1 MTFDEASASP
11 VRVGV
16 AGLGRAFVLSR
27 TAFVEDPRVRLIAAA
42 EPRELSRKAFV
53 QEFGG
58 KTYETVDELCG
69 DADVELV
76 YVSTPHELHFE
87 HVRKAAA
94 AGKHVLVEKP
104 LAISLDDGIRMTE
117 ACSAAGV
124 HLIIGPSHS
133 FDMPVQMARAII
145 REGEFGRLRLINA
158 FNYTDF
164 LYRPRRPEELDTA
177 RGGGVVFSQGVHQ
190 IDIVRLLAGG
200 LVRQV
205 SAYTG
210 SWDPERPTE
219 GAYIAQ
225 LAFDGCIASITYSG
239 YGFFDSDEW
248 MDGFGEL
255 GARKN
260 MQAYGSA
267 RRALKARGAASEMEL
282 KAARTYGLPD
292 KPSTPES
299 YEHFGPIIV
308 SLEKADLR
316 LTPAGLHV
324 YAEDRREF
332 RPAPPFRFSR
342 SEMTAAIHSA
352 VRLHRPPVQSGRW
365 GLASLEVCH
374 AMLKSAADKA
384 PVRLEHQV
392 GANDHV
398 GS

>member
-1 MTFDEASASP
+1 LTFDEAAASP
-11 VRVGV
+11 VRIGV

-27 TAFVEDPRVRLIAAA
+27 TAFVEDPRVRLVAAA
-42 EPRELSRKAFV
+42 EPREVSRQAFLR
-53 QEFGG
+53 EFGG
-58 KTYETVDELCG
+58 RAYETIDDLC
-69 DADVELV
+69 ADPEVELV
-76 YVSTPHELHFE
+76 YISTPHEIHFD
-87 HVRKAAA
+87 HVCKAAA

-104 LAISLDDGIRMTE
+104 LAISLSDGIRMTD
-117 ACSAAGV
+117 ACAAAGV
-124 HLIIGPSHS
+124 HLLVGPSHS
-133 FDMPVQMARAII
+133 FDTPVQMARAII
-145 REGEFGRLRLINA
+145 LSGEFGRVRLINA
-158 FNYTDF
+158 LNYTDF

-190 IDIVRLLAGG
+190 VDIIRLLAGG
-200 LVRQV
+200 LARQV
-205 SAYTG
+205 CAYTG
-210 SWDPERPTE
+210 NWDSERPTE
-219 GAYIAQ
+219 GAYVAQ
-225 LAFDGCIASITYSG
+225 IAFDGCIASMTYSG

-255 GARKN
+255 GARKD
-260 MQAYGSA
+260 MQAYGNA
-267 RRALKARGAASEMEL
+267 RRALKARGAASEMDL

-292 KPSTPES
+292 KPSSPET

-316 LTPAGLHV
+316 LTPEGLHV

-352 VRLHRPPVQSGRW
+352 VRLGRPPAQSGRW

-374 AMLKSAADKA
+374 AILKSAAYNA

-398 GS
+398 

>member
-1 MTFDEASASP
+1 MTSDRTAMSP
-11 VRVGV
+11 VCVGV
-16 AGLGRAFVLSR
+16 VGLGRAFVLSR
-27 TAFVEDPRVRLIAAA
+27 TAFLQDSGVRLVAAA
-42 EPRELSRKAFV
+42 EPREVSRRAFV

-58 KTYETVDELCG
+58 KAYDTIDGLCS
-69 DADVELV
+69 DPDVELV
-76 YVSTPHELHFE
+76 YVSTPHELHFD
-87 HVRKAAA
+87 HVCKAAA

-104 LAISLDDGIRMTE
+104 LAISLADGIRMTE
-117 ACSAAGV
+117 ACEAAGV
-124 HLIIGPSHS
+124 YLLIGPSHS
-133 FDMPVQMARAII
+133 FDTPVQMARAII
-145 REGEFGRLRLINA
+145 KSGEFGRVRLINA

-219 GAYIAQ
+219 GAYVAQ
-225 LAFDGCIASITYSG
+225 LAFDGCVASMTYSG

-260 MQAYGSA
+260 LQAYGDA
-267 RRALKARGAASEMEL
+267 RRTLRASDAASEMDL
-282 KAARTYGLPD
+282 KAARTYGLSD
-292 KPSTPES
+292 KPSNPEA
-299 YEHFGPIIV
+299 YEHFGPIVV

-316 LTPAGLHV
+316 LTPTGLHV

-332 RPAPPFRFSR
+332 RPAPPFGFSR

-352 VRLHRPPVQSGRW
+352 VRLGRPPVQSGRW
-365 GLASLEVCH
+365 GLASLEICH
-374 AMLKSAADKA
+374 AILKSAADNA
-384 PVRLEHQV
+384 PVRPEHQV
-392 GANDHV
+392 GANDHA
-398 GS
+398 